1 MPRLGCRFQ
10 AAIAIHE
17 LGLAGSAAEVVFPAV
32 QPTDDRCALD
42 GLAAFEAS
50 HEHLNAMSDVR
61 PGLVLHPATRNVM
74 LVRHDA
80 SELPYFS
87 EEPGRLVFPGQDR
100 LRDDSALPRLDGP
113 SNFRK
118 FRDSECNLSRLAGR
132 GLDNEEHRRL
142 SELQW
147 VDVRT
152 IAPQD
157 SEPFEPVDVCAHGRH
172 ARSRLAAELPERQPR
187 VVLKGFQNPNVKGI
201 EIHDLTS
208 RRSSLKLCP
217 RPVVGMLALH
227 L

>member
-1 MPRLGCRFQ
+1 MPPLCCRFQ

-17 LGLAGSAAEVVFPAV
+17 LSLTRSAAEVVFPAV
-32 QPTDDRCALD
+32 QPTDDRCAL
-42 GLAAFEAS
+42 E
-50 HEHLNAMSDVR
+50 
-61 PGLVLHPATRNVM
+61 
-74 LVRHDA
+74 
-80 SELPYFS
+80 
-87 EEPGRLVFPGQDR
+87 
-100 LRDDSALPRLDGP
+100 
-113 SNFRK
+113 
-118 FRDSECNLSRLAGR
+118 
-132 GLDNEEHRRL
+132 NEKHRRFP
-142 SELQW
+142 ELHR
-147 VDVRT
+147 VAVRA

-157 SEPFEPVDVCAHGRH
+157 SEPFEPADVGADGRH

>member
-17 LGLAGSAAEVVFPAV
+17 LSLTRSAAEVVFPAV

-61 PGLVLHPATRNVM
+61 PGLVLHPPTRNVM

-87 EEPGRLVFPGQDR
+87 DEPGRLVFPGQDR

-118 FRDSECNLSRLAGR
+118 FRDSGCNLSRLAGR
-132 GLDNEEHRRL
+132 RLENEEHRRL

-157 SEPFEPVDVCAHGRH
+157 SEPFEPADVCAHGRH
-172 ARSRLAAELPERQPR
+172 ARSRLAAEFPERQPR
-187 VVLKGFQNPNVKGI
+187 VVLKGFQNSNVKGI

>member
-1 MPRLGCRFQ
+1 MLRLGCRFQ
-10 AAIAIHE
+10 AAVAIHE
-17 LGLAGSAAEVVFPAV
+17 LGLTRPAAEVVFPAV
-32 QPTDDRCALD
+32 EPTDDRCALD

-61 PGLVLHPATRNVM
+61 PGLVLHPVTRNVM

-80 SELPYFS
+80 SELPHPS
-87 EEPGRLVFPGQDR
+87 EEAGRLVFPQQDR
-100 LRDDSALPRLDGP
+100 LRDDSAFPGLHGP
-113 SNFRK
+113 SDLRK
-118 FRDSECNLSRLAGR
+118 SRDGGGNLPCLAGR

-152 IAPQD
+152 IASQD
-157 SEPFEPVDVCAHGRH
+157 SEPFEPVDVGAHGRH

-187 VVLKGFQNPNVKGI
+187 VLLKGFQNPNVKGI

-208 RRSSLKLCP
+208 RGSSLKLCP
-217 RPVVGMLALH
+217 KPVVGMRALH

>member
-17 LGLAGSAAEVVFPAV
+17 LGLAGSATEVVFPAV

-50 HEHLNAMSDVR
+50 HEHLNAMRDER
-61 PGLVLHPATRNVM
+61 AGLVLHPATREVM

-80 SELPYFS
+80 SELPYRS
-87 EEPGRLVFPGQDR
+87 EEAGRLVFPQQDR
-100 LRDDSALPRLDGP
+100 LGDDSAFPGLHGP
-113 SNFRK
+113 SDLRK
-118 FRDSECNLSRLAGR
+118 SRDGGGNLPRLAGR
-132 GLDNEEHRRL
+132 GLDNKEHRRL
-142 SELQW
+142 PELQW

-152 IAPQD
+152 IASQD
-157 SEPFEPVDVCAHGRH
+157 PEPFEPVDVGAHRRY

-187 VVLKGFQNPNVKGI
+187 VLLKGFQNPNVKGI

-217 RPVVGMLALH
+217 GRVVGMLALH